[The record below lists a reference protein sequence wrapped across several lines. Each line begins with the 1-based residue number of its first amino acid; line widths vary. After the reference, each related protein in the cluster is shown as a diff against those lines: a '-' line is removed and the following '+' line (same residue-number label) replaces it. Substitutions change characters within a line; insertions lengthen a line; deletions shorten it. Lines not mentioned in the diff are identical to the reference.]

1 MGSFIIRR
9 VFYAI
14 IMLFLVSFV
23 SFIIIS
29 LPAGDFLDQK
39 IAELE
44 ARGDRSASQRVD
56 DYRERYGLDQPLLTQ
71 YWLWI
76 SNFVQGDFG
85 LSFEYDR
92 PVRELIGQRLTL
104 SIVLSLTTLTV
115 TWAIAIPLGVYS
127 AVNQYSI
134 GDQIITTIAFIGIGI
149 PGFLLALVVLY
160 VAIVIL
166 QQDVVG
172 LFSQEFKDAPWSL
185 AKVWDLM
192 KHLWV
197 PALIGAVTGTA
208 GTIRIMRGNLL
219 DTFGQAFIE
228 AARARGLKKRT
239 VVWRHAVRM
248 AITPLIIILGTEAFP
263 GILAGNILVEVVLGL
278 PTIGPLYIQA
288 LTTQDMYM
296 AGTVL
301 VLIVF
306 LLLIGNLVTDLVLA
320 WIDPRVRLE

>member
-1 MGSFIIRR
+1 MGPFIIRR

-14 IMLFLVSFV
+14 VMLGLVSFV

-56 DYRERYGLDQPLLTQ
+56 EYRERYGLDKPVMTQ
-71 YWLWI
+71 YWIWI
-76 SNFVQGDFG
+76 TNFVQGDFG

-92 PVRELIGQRLTL
+92 PVRELIGQRLA
-104 SIVLSLTTLTV
+104 LSLILSFSTLV
-115 TWAIAIPLGVYS
+115 IVWAIAIPVGVYS
-127 AVNQYSI
+127 AVNQYSL
-134 GDQIITTIAFIGIGI
+134 GDQIVTTIAFIGLGV

-160 VAIVIL
+160 VAVVIL
-166 QQDVVG
+166 DQDVVG
-172 LFSQEFKDAPWSL
+172 LFSQEYRDAPWNL
-185 AKVWDLM
+185 AKIWDLL

-228 AARARGLKKRT
+228 AARARGLKNRT
-239 VVWRHAVRM
+239 VIWKHAVRM
-248 AITPLIIILGTEAFP
+248 AITPLVIILGTEALP
-263 GILAGNILVEVVLGL
+263 GIFAGNILVELVLGL

-288 LTTQDMYM
+288 LLTQDMFM

-301 VLIVF
+301 VLITF
-306 LLLIGNLVTDLVLA
+306 LLLVGTLVTDLVLA

>member
-14 IMLFLVSFV
+14 IMLFVVSFV

-29 LPAGDFLDQK
+29 LPAGDFMDQK
-39 IAELE
+39 IAELL
-44 ARGDRSASQRVD
+44 ARGDQSALNTVD
-56 DYRERYGLDQPLLTQ
+56 QYRERYGLDKPVITQ
-71 YWLWI
+71 YWIWI
-76 SNFVQGDFG
+76 SNFVKGDFG
-85 LSFEYDR
+85 LSFQFDR
-92 PVRELIGQRLTL
+92 PVRELIGQRLA
-104 SIVLSLTTLTV
+104 LSLILSLATLIF
-115 TWAIAIPLGVYS
+115 TWALAIPLGVYS

-134 GDQIITTIAFIGIGI
+134 GDQIITTIAFLGLGI
-149 PGFLLALVVLY
+149 PGFLLALIILY
-160 VAIVIL
+160 VAVVIL

-172 LFSQEFKDAPWSL
+172 LFSREFADAPWSL
-185 AKVWDLM
+185 ARVGDLL
-192 KHLWV
+192 KHIWV

-228 AARARGLKKRT
+228 AARARGLKQNN
-239 VVWRHAVRM
+239 VIWQHGVRM
-248 AITPLIIILGTEAFP
+248 AITPLIIILGTEALP
-263 GILAGNILVEVVLGL
+263 GIIAGNLLVERVLNL

-288 LTTQDMYM
+288 LLTQDMYM

-306 LLLIGNLVTDLVLA
+306 LLLIGTLVTDLVLA

>member
-14 IMLFLVSFV
+14 IMLIVVSFV

-44 ARGDRSASQRVD
+44 ARGDRSASQRVTE
-56 DYRERYGLDQPLLTQ
+56 YRERYGLDKPVLTQ
-71 YWLWI
+71 YWIWI
-76 SNFVQGDFG
+76 SNFVKGDFG
-85 LSFEYDR
+85 LSFEFDR
-92 PVRELIGQRLTL
+92 PVQELIGQRLAL
-104 SIVLSLTTLTV
+104 SIVLSITTLIF
-115 TWAIAIPLGVYS
+115 TWGLAIPLGVYS
-127 AVNQYSI
+127 AVNQYSL
-134 GDQIITTIAFIGIGI
+134 GDQIITAIAFIGLGI
-149 PGFLLALVVLY
+149 PGFLLALVILY
-160 VAIVIL
+160 VAVVVL

-172 LFSQEFKDAPWSL
+172 LFSQKYIDAPWSL
-185 AKVWDLM
+185 AKVWDLL
-192 KHLWV
+192 KHIWV

-228 AARARGLKKRT
+228 AARARGLKQNN
-239 VVWRHAVRM
+239 VIWRHGVRM
-248 AITPLIIILGTEAFP
+248 AITPLVIILGTEALP
-263 GILAGNILVEVVLGL
+263 GIIAGNLLVERVLNL
-278 PTIGPLYIQA
+278 PTIGPLYINA
-288 LTTQDMYM
+288 LISQDMYM

-306 LLLIGNLVTDLVLA
+306 LLLIGTLVTDLVLA